1 MTYAP
6 PTADQDADELLQR
19 MVDAIPVLDHTDADI
34 RDAARLRLMQDIAY
48 GIYPAEELA
57 VRYGLVTVAGLKI
70 WLARNPET
78 MRQIKVMKA
87 MHQSDMALNERNRM
101 KAGHAVE
108 QATIGIAGIA
118 MDPSKPANIL
128 IDAFKTLQRQ
138 AGVDGPPPQD
148 KTAAVGV
155 QTNIIIQH
163 TGAAPTRI
171 TTTTVVPETIEA
183 LPEPVAVE
191 TESDEFEEDA

>member
-1 MTYAP
+1 MTITP
-6 PTADQDADELLQR
+6 PQADQDADELLQQ
-19 MVDAIPVLDHTDADI
+19 MVDAIPVLDHTDADV

-48 GIYPAEELA
+48 GIYPADELA
-57 VRYGLVTVAGLKI
+57 VRYGLGTVAGLKI
-70 WLARNPET
+70 WLSKNPET

-87 MHQSDMALNERNRM
+87 MHQSDMGLTDRNRM

-118 MDPSKPANIL
+118 MDPSKPANIR

-138 AGVDGPPPQD
+138 AGVDGPPPAD
-148 KTAAVGV
+148 KIAPVGV

-163 TGAAPTRI
+163 VGAPPTRI

-183 LPEPVAVE
+183 LPIAIE
-191 TESDEFEEDA
+191 TGPENFEEDA